1 MIRNKLVRATT
12 LATLLAIVAVVAA
25 GCGDKDPQ
33 DSILQDRAR
42 WNVAVQ
48 SWSQGDDGTVMIG
61 ARLSGPPNSKLSELT
76 VRVQLV
82 DSDSQI
88 IETVWHTFDL
98 SDVQRGGPADKIV
111 RVREFPQEVF
121 GAGIDPVLSPTAEER
136 AQISELQP

>member
-1 MIRNKLVRATT
+1 MYRKKFVRTFT
-12 LATLLAIVAVVAA
+12 FATLLALLAVVAS
-25 GCGDKDPQ
+25 GCGDRDPKEK
-33 DSILQDRAR
+33 ILQDRAR

-48 SWSQGDDGTVMIG
+48 SWSQGEDGTVTIG
-61 ARLSGPPNSKLSELT
+61 ARLSGPPNSKLAELT
-76 VRVQLV
+76 VRVKLV
-82 DSDSQI
+82 DSESEI

-121 GAGIDPVLSPTAEER
+121 GAGIDPVLAPTAEEQ

>member
-1 MIRNKLVRATT
+1 MNRNRSVLT
-12 LATLLAIVAVVAA
+12 LALASTLAILAVVAT
-25 GCGDKDPQ
+25 GCGDRDPKQ
-33 DSILQDRAR
+33 SILQDRAR

-48 SWSQGDDGTVMIG
+48 SWSQGEDGTVTIG

-76 VRVQLV
+76 VRVKLV
-82 DSDSQI
+82 DSESEI
-88 IETVWHTFDL
+88 IETFWHTFDL

-121 GAGIDPVLSPTAEER
+121 GAGIDPVLAPTPEEQ